1 MKAARLF
8 ALTLLL
14 VAPAISMMAAQGTP
28 PADADP
34 PARPDLVTEPYSAA
48 DVEFMQ
54 GMIPHHAQAVL
65 IGKWAETHG
74 ARPDVLV
81 LCQRIVVSQTD
92 EIKFMRTWLRD
103 RGESVPAADA
113 KTHRMVMN
121 GMAHDMLMPG
131 MLSEAQLGELD
142 QARGP
147 AWDKLFLTLMIAHH
161 RGALKMADDLFKT
174 RGAMQGNDVFK
185 FVSDIFADQTTEI
198 DRMTLMLDGPV
209 KSPWSPE

>member
-8 ALTLLL
+8 ALTLFL
-14 VAPAISMMAAQGTP
+14 VAPAISMMAAQGTA

-65 IGKWAETHG
+65 IGKWAGTHG

-92 EIKFMRTWLRD
+92 EIKFMRMWLRD
-103 RGESVPAADA
+103 RGEDVPASGA
-113 KTHRMVMN
+113 KAHRMVMN

-131 MLSEAQLGELD
+131 MLSEAQLAELD
-142 QARGP
+142 KARGP
-147 AWDKLFLTLMIAHH
+147 AWDRLFLTLMIAHH

-174 RGAMQGNDVFK
+174 RGAMQGNDVFR
-185 FVSDIFADQTTEI
+185 FVSDIHADQTTEI

-209 KSPWSPE
+209 K